1 MSLNNYFDDAELS
14 LLITALEAQ
23 ERKWNAVADRP
34 YQGFGSST
42 EIEKKKSAR
51 KKAIEYREL
60 QSKIVEYAI

>member
-1 MSLNNYFDDAELS
+1 MSLNNYFDQAELS

-23 ERKWNAVADRP
+23 EKKWNAVADRP

-42 EIEKKKSAR
+42 EISKKRLAREKAL
-51 KKAIEYREL
+51 EYRDL